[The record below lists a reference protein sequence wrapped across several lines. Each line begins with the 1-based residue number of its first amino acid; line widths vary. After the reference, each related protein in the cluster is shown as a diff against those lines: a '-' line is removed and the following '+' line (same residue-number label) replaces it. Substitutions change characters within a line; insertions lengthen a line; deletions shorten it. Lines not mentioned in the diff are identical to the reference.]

1 MSAPLRPW
9 WMPLAVAAG
18 GTALWLLA
26 RTWRIER
33 VGMAERDRRLA
44 AGERCLYAFWH
55 ARLLPLIFTHRRRGI
70 AVLVSQSRDG
80 ELTAGIIARF
90 GFVSARGSST
100 RGGDE
105 GLRDMLRWAR
115 RGRLLAVTP
124 DGPRGPRERLKP
136 GLVVIASRTGLPII
150 PVATSG
156 HPCWTL
162 RSWDGFRV
170 PRPFAK
176 VVVAYGEPV
185 QVPGVLD
192 ESGVEAWRLAAER
205 AIRDLTAAVARRSG
219 EAAP

>member
-1 MSAPLRPW
+1 MREADRPW

-18 GTALWLLA
+18 WAALWLLA

-33 VGMAERDRRLA
+33 VGFEECDRRLA
-44 AGERCLYAFWH
+44 AGERCIYAFWH

-80 ELTAGIIARF
+80 ELSAGVIGRF
-90 GFVSARGSST
+90 GFVTARGSSM

-124 DGPRGPRERLKP
+124 DGPRGPREQLKP
-136 GLVVIASRTGLPII
+136 GLIVIASRTGFPIV
-150 PVATSG
+150 PVASSG

-162 RSWDGFRV
+162 RSWDGFRI

-176 VVVAYGEPV
+176 VVVACGAPV
-185 QVPGVLD
+185 QVPCVLN
-192 ESGVEAWRLAAER
+192 EKSVEAWRLEAER
-205 AIRDLTAAVARRSG
+205 AVRDLTAEVARRSG
-219 EAAP
+219 EAA